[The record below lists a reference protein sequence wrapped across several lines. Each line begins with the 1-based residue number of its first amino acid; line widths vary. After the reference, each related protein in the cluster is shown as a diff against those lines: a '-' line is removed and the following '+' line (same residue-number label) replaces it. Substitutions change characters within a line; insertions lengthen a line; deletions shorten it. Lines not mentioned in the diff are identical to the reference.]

1 MNVDTVQCNPG
12 LCGSWQVSPHVIKSH
27 CKFIFI
33 CIHPELQCWYKNV
46 VVVQC
51 NVLHKYFTNGP
62 SICKMCLLLGKL
74 IYSFEVLCISA
85 CFPWSDLP
93 GISPSAVVSS
103 DSTTMIIVLMTISS
117 QDQRFRQVNQ
127 RDRQLFLWPDGGA
140 LLIFDIVT
148 GHPQVSIVVSSRAHW
163 PDIISD

>member
-1 MNVDTVQCNPG
+1 M
-12 LCGSWQVSPHVIKSH
+12 I
-27 CKFIFI
+27 
-33 CIHPELQCWYKNV
+33 
-46 VVVQC
+46 QC
-51 NVLHKYFTNGP
+51 NVTRVCVGPDRSLYTSSSHTVNSFSYVFTRNCSVGIKMSSLYNAMYYINILQMVHP
-62 SICKMCLLLGKL
+62 YVRCVCCWESWSIH
-74 IYSFEVLCISA
+74 EVLCISA